1 MTSKRDLEER
11 IEMLSTH
18 GMWAMIRGNPDRFYD
33 LQRECL
39 ALKQEIERRFP
50 PPPAGETAAEKR
62 REAPEARITAWLQ
75 KRVENHP
82 GGKPYTGLAA
92 DWAEAK
98 QELGHIS
105 RDRFSAL
112 RNKVV
117 PTEWRPVG
125 RRPAPARPEQQ
136 QPKKT
141 REAYSRK

>member
-1 MTSKRDLEER
+1 VTSKRDLEER

-98 QELGHIS
+98 QELGC
-105 RDRFSAL
+105 
-112 RNKVV
+112 
-117 PTEWRPVG
+117 
-125 RRPAPARPEQQ
+125 
-136 QPKKT
+136 
-141 REAYSRK
+141 